1 MDTVTNEKLEERTA
15 ITDSGFDFSDIEKKL
30 LDEDALK
37 KTTWQDLLK
46 EYEPWIVREYTAHA
60 RECTPEQRT
69 RWEKAINLCHQKIL
83 RKTRIF
89 TLLFAVL
96 AIAIFAESLL
106 VKELTFPI
114 RILMLVLAVYCS
126 VNCWSHWLLNRKYS
140 QAEEL

>member
-1 MDTVTNEKLEERTA
+1 M
-15 ITDSGFDFSDIEKKL
+15 
-30 LDEDALK
+30 
-37 KTTWQDLLK
+37 
-46 EYEPWIVREYTAHA
+46 
-60 RECTPEQRT
+60 
-69 RWEKAINLCHQKIL
+69 
-83 RKTRIF
+83 
-89 TLLFAVL
+89 FAVL